1 MAQMLTLANVRADS
15 KVVVMETCRGLLL
28 GATLERLG
36 GRMNGLVFKY
46 SLYLFWEEV
55 SC

>member
-1 MAQMLTLANVRADS
+1 MAQMLTLANVRAGS

-36 GRMNGLVFKY
+36 GRTCGLFVVF
-46 SLYLFWEEV
+46 SLDLLGRNIL
-55 SC
+55 C